1 MFLSQVEELSLS
13 VLAAEKRAADARAAE
28 TAGAAE
34 FRAPSACEEEQKLST
49 FRSAVAREALLQ
61 DVQ

>member
-28 TAGAAE
+28 IAGAAE
-34 FRAPSACEEEQKLST
+34 LESAPSACEEQQKLST
-49 FRSAVAREALLQ
+49 FRSAVAR
-61 DVQ
+61 

>member
-28 TAGAAE
+28 IAGAAE

-49 FRSAVAREALLQ
+49 FRSAVAR
-61 DVQ
+61 